1 MTARGKLSVLC
12 IWLLIGITMVSP
24 ALAESMPAMDVP
36 YFAQNGP
43 PWSTQYLGNNSFFI
57 RNAGCALTSTAMV
70 FKYYGLDVDPSGL
83 NVWLTFN
90 NGYDELGNII
100 WDKAAEISDNK
111 TAQTI
116 TLDQANGVKNWATDL
131 NSPTLADL
139 EIINHHLRSGHPVLA
154 KVWYPD
160 INFAG
165 GWHWVVLT
173 GFSDVENMAVYT
185 IQDPFLDYSNINGLR
200 ATTIPDQ
207 RFYERQNAGA
217 AGTIYGIV
225 VYEGP
230 VPPAGITS
238 LRNTTFQKDSITWVW
253 TDPSSAEFDHVMV
266 YVDGMFMANV
276 TKGIQTYTASSLAPD
291 TGHRLA
297 TRTVSISGKADLEWV
312 NNTARTAPTQ
322 PVPPIGITGLKN
334 RTFQKDSITWVWTDP
349 SSPEFDHVMVY
360 LDGVFRA
367 NVTKGTQ
374 TYTASLLVPDTLHII
389 STRAVGA
396 NGQVNLTWVNS
407 SARTAPGRKIVFEL
421 ENGWNIFSTPIL
433 LESSYSSLDQIFGP
447 ESLSHIDIILG
458 YDGMKWF
465 APDRSYRLAPLNA
478 LYVKVNGSANA
489 IIVPSQ
495 IVSPPP
501 LRSLAAGLS
510 LIGAAPPY
518 SNNEFQAMPIT
529 DALISINQTS
539 EEQARFIQIVSPG
552 LNQPVWLYSKG
563 GTVRDLLPF
572 KGYWVMIEKPDTLYG
587 YSTTPIQ

>member
-1 MTARGKLSVLC
+1 MVLC

-90 NGYDELGNII
+90 NGYDELGNVI

-111 TAQTI
+111 TVQTI

-139 EIINHHLRSGHPVLA
+139 EIINHQLRSGHPVLA

-173 GFSDVENMAVYT
+173 GFSDVENMTVYT

-238 LRNTTFQKDSITWVW
+238 LRNTTFQKDTITWVW

-266 YVDGMFMANV
+266 YLDGMFIANV
-276 TKGIQTYTASSLAPD
+276 TKG
-291 TGHRLA
+291 
-297 TRTVSISGKADLEWV
+297 V
-312 NNTARTAPTQ
+312 
-322 PVPPIGITGLKN
+322 
-334 RTFQKDSITWVWTDP
+334 
-349 SSPEFDHVMVY
+349 
-360 LDGVFRA
+360 
-367 NVTKGTQ
+367 Q
-374 TYTASLLVPDTLHII
+374 TYTASLLIPDTLHII

-421 ENGWNIFSTPIL
+421 DNGWNIFSTPIL

-458 YDGMKWF
+458 YDGTKWF

-587 YSTTPIQ
+587 SSTTPIQ